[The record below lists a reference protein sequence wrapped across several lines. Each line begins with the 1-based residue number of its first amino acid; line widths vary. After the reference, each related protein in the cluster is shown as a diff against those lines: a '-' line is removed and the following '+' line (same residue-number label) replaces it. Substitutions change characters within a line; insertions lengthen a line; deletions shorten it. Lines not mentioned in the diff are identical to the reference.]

1 MMLYLDEKGGLQAK
15 DTIPTVKYGAAGSY
29 YGAAL
34 LHEGL
39 VDLIKYMASSGRKI
53 IWK

>member
-34 LHEGL
+34 LQEGL
-39 VDLIKYMASSGRKI
+39 VDLHKIHGITRK
-53 IWK
+53 KNYL